1 MEKRDGH
8 ILFGDKII
16 ALDKAKR
23 IVQLSEIKSG
33 TTDFKFIDLAKIS
46 AVTLRKSYGSIR
58 SGQLK
63 KKAIEDFLTKIELR
77 FQYLDGKETYV
88 FTMFD
93 RETDDETDLRKS
105 ARRAKDWHLL
115 LSRLIGPW
123 KDT

>member
-1 MEKRDGH
+1 M
-8 ILFGDKII
+8 
-16 ALDKAKR
+16 
-23 IVQLSEIKSG
+23 
-33 TTDFKFIDLAKIS
+33 
-46 AVTLRKSYGSIR
+46 TLRKSYGSIR

-63 KKAIEDFLTKIELR
+63 KKAIEDFLTKIELG